1 MGFLENKHEFK
12 NEIIKA
18 ANANTLLIA
27 KHDPMQL
34 CITFDKYRSV
44 ISHDLANNLDSFIK
58 SNNYEIDSY
67 ENKKFPNSS
76 QYYVIIPNVDSGFS
90 VPASGV
96 TANSVFATS
105 TLVRLVV
112 VSGTSSGL
120 HIFGECSSI
129 ITCCKNDGNL
139 VYKGKLE

>member
-1 MGFLENKHEFK
+1 MGFFANKIDFK
-12 NEIIKA
+12 NEIRKA

-27 KHDPMQL
+27 KHDPEQL

-44 ISHDLANNLDSFIK
+44 ISHDLANNLDNFIE
-58 SNNYEIDSY
+58 SNNYEVDSY
-67 ENKKFPNSS
+67 ENKRFPNSP
-76 QYYVIIPNVDSGFS
+76 QYYVITPNVDSGFS
-90 VPASGV
+90 IPASGV

-105 TLVRLVV
+105 TLDRLVV
-112 VSGTSSGL
+112 VSGASIGL

-129 ITCCKNDGNL
+129 ISCCTNDGNL